1 MKKFVALLLAVLM
14 VASLCACGQK
24 DTQTGSDIKT
34 VTAGKLTMSTNAQF
48 PPYES
53 VADDGKG
60 YEGTGFE
67 GIDIEIAYALAQ
79 KLGLELVVDD
89 MDFDSALSAVQ
100 TGKSDIVAAGV
111 TVTPERQN
119 TMCFTDSYANGVQVV
134 IVKEGS
140 DIKSIDDL
148 EGKKIGTQRG
158 TTGYSY
164 CIDDYGEDSVVPFD
178 DGATAVQNLL
188 AGKVDCVV
196 IDKAPA
202 QEYVKANAGLTI
214 LDTEYVTESYA
225 IGAQGIDAINEA
237 YPVPPLENVDANFQA
252 IAAATP
258 DFTAVCDGQPAAC
271 CANISLYNANS
282 QSFSDVESLPPQGSA
297 YIVLMLMVPKDW
309 KQLKV
314 TYVPTFLEGK
324 SLTFVMNASDVIRS

>member
-24 DTQTGSDIKT
+24 DTQTDTQTGSDIKT
-34 VTAGKLTMSTNAQF
+34 VTAGKLTMSTNATF

-89 MDFDSALSAVQ
+89 MEFESALSAVQ

-111 TVTPERQN
+111 TVTPDRLN

-140 DIKSIDDL
+140 DIKTIDDL
-148 EGKKIGTQRG
+148 EGKQIGTQRG
-158 TTGYSY
+158 TTGYKY
-164 CIDDYGEDSVVPFD
+164 CTEDYGEDSVVAFD

-196 IDKAPA
+196 IDSAPA

-214 LDTEYVTESYA
+214 LDTEYTNEDYA
-225 IGAQGIDAINEA
+225 IGLGKDNTALQEA
-237 YPVPPLENVDANFQA
+237 LNKALAELKA
-252 IAAATP
+252 
-258 DFTAVCDGQPAAC
+258 DGT
-271 CANISLYNANS
+271 I
-282 QSFSDVESLPPQGSA
+282 QSIIGK
-297 YIVLMLMVPKDW
+297 YIPSK
-309 KQLKV
+309 
-314 TYVPTFLEGK
+314 
-324 SLTFVMNASDVIRS
+324 

>member
-148 EGKKIGTQRG
+148 TGKRIAAQIG
-158 TTGYSY
+158 TTGADKANSVKDAKVTLFNTNTESAMELTNGGVDAVINDSPVVGYYLAQGGSA
-164 CIDDYGEDSVVPFD
+164 DAKTVGDVLEAEEYGI
-178 DGATAVQNLL
+178 AVKKGNDKL
-188 AGKVDCVV
+188 AAE
-196 IDKAPA
+196 IDKALA
-202 QEYVKANAGLTI
+202 ELKKNGEYDKIYKTWFGEVK
-214 LDTEYVTESYA
+214 
-225 IGAQGIDAINEA
+225 
-237 YPVPPLENVDANFQA
+237 
-252 IAAATP
+252 
-258 DFTAVCDGQPAAC
+258 
-271 CANISLYNANS
+271 
-282 QSFSDVESLPPQGSA
+282 
-297 YIVLMLMVPKDW
+297 K
-309 KQLKV
+309 
-314 TYVPTFLEGK
+314 
-324 SLTFVMNASDVIRS
+324 

>member
-24 DTQTGSDIKT
+24 DTGSDLQT
-34 VTAGKLTMSTNAQF
+34 VTKGKLTMSTNAQF

-158 TTGYSY
+158 TTGFIY
-164 CIDDYGEDSVVPFD
+164 CSDDYGDDNVIGFD

-196 IDKAPA
+196 ID
-202 QEYVKANAGLTI
+202 N
-214 LDTEYVTESYA
+214 
-225 IGAQGIDAINEA
+225 
-237 YPVPPLENVDANFQA
+237 VP
-252 IAAATP
+252 
-258 DFTAVCDGQPAAC
+258 AVCDGE
-271 CANISLYNANS
+271 
-282 QSFSDVESLPPQGSA
+282 FFRGSDVAVVGGGNTALQEALNKALAELKADGTIQSIIDK
-297 YIVLMLMVPKDW
+297 YIPAK
-309 KQLKV
+309 
-314 TYVPTFLEGK
+314 
-324 SLTFVMNASDVIRS
+324 